1 MDIDLTN
8 ILLRDLRKL
17 FENCD
22 DYNIILKVGKGLDM
36 NSFHAH
42 SIILK
47 NRSEYFKNLI
57 TDYFNKKGSKFFKKG
72 ERGDYINLEIPQISA
87 DAFKIILRYI
97 YTGYFSFN
105 DNENNQ
111 EFLLDL
117 IFAADELKLNDLVK
131 HLQIFIIETNSNWI
145 RNNLIKIYQLSL
157 KRNFDIIQDH
167 CVKLIEKEPTI
178 LFISNNFFLLKES
191 DLIKLLKRDDLELQE
206 IDIWRYLLKWGLEQ
220 DPTLIVSNI
229 KKWSNEEFYKLE
241 KRLHKLIP
249 FVRFYS
255 MSATQYYEEVRP
267 FKKILPK
274 KLREDIKAFYI
285 LSNNVPPPDALPP
298 RRLFRHE
305 TILKR
310 QHQMRDRINQHY
322 TPRHSMIV
330 DIFDRNNITPTPV
343 PPEAPPYTLGKHK
356 NISDHDIKIKYHDFF
371 SIERENSP
379 ILNIADFSSVLI
391 NKNQAKRIVRWIDEK
406 KNFIV
411 CGERVNNNSHI
422 LKLLLRGSRDGMSRE
437 TFHYLCDNKG
447 PTVIVA
453 KVEKSKN
460 IIGGYNPNPW
470 TSSNKWIE
478 SIESFIFSFKSD
490 GNREGIDDIILSRIK
505 NPCAAIFDGD
515 NQYDVGFSSDLQLFM
530 GTYERNNYEK
540 KIMEE
545 NQFRMIDYEVFLVKR
560 VNKNDRIG

>member
-1 MDIDLTN
+1 
-8 ILLRDLRKL
+8 
-17 FENCD
+17 
-22 DYNIILKVGKGLDM
+22 
-36 NSFHAH
+36 
-42 SIILK
+42 
-47 NRSEYFKNLI
+47 
-57 TDYFNKKGSKFFKKG
+57 
-72 ERGDYINLEIPQISA
+72 
-87 DAFKIILRYI
+87 
-97 YTGYFSFN
+97 
-105 DNENNQ
+105 
-111 EFLLDL
+111 
-117 IFAADELKLNDLVK
+117 
-131 HLQIFIIETNSNWI
+131 
-145 RNNLIKIYQLSL
+145 
-157 KRNFDIIQDH
+157 
-167 CVKLIEKEPTI
+167 
-178 LFISNNFFLLKES
+178 
-191 DLIKLLKRDDLELQE
+191 
-206 IDIWRYLLKWGLEQ
+206 
-220 DPTLIVSNI
+220 
-229 KKWSNEEFYKLE
+229 
-241 KRLHKLIP
+241 
-249 FVRFYS
+249 
-255 MSATQYYEEVRP
+255 
-267 FKKILPK
+267 
-274 KLREDIKAFYI
+274 
-285 LSNNVPPPDALPP
+285 
-298 RRLFRHE
+298 
-305 TILKR
+305 
-310 QHQMRDRINQHY
+310 MRDRINQHY

-371 SIERENSP
+371 SVERENSP

-478 SIESFIFSFKSD
+478 STESFIFSFKSD

>member
-1 MDIDLTN
+1 
-8 ILLRDLRKL
+8 
-17 FENCD
+17 
-22 DYNIILKVGKGLDM
+22 
-36 NSFHAH
+36 
-42 SIILK
+42 
-47 NRSEYFKNLI
+47 
-57 TDYFNKKGSKFFKKG
+57 
-72 ERGDYINLEIPQISA
+72 
-87 DAFKIILRYI
+87 
-97 YTGYFSFN
+97 
-105 DNENNQ
+105 
-111 EFLLDL
+111 
-117 IFAADELKLNDLVK
+117 
-131 HLQIFIIETNSNWI
+131 
-145 RNNLIKIYQLSL
+145 
-157 KRNFDIIQDH
+157 
-167 CVKLIEKEPTI
+167 
-178 LFISNNFFLLKES
+178 
-191 DLIKLLKRDDLELQE
+191 
-206 IDIWRYLLKWGLEQ
+206 
-220 DPTLIVSNI
+220 
-229 KKWSNEEFYKLE
+229 
-241 KRLHKLIP
+241 
-249 FVRFYS
+249 

-371 SIERENSP
+371 SVERENSP

-391 NKNQAKRIVRWIDEK
+391 NKNQAKRIGW
-406 KNFIV
+406 
-411 CGERVNNNSHI
+411 
-422 LKLLLRGSRDGMSRE
+422 
-437 TFHYLCDNKG
+437 
-447 PTVIVA
+447 
-453 KVEKSKN
+453 
-460 IIGGYNPNPW
+460 
-470 TSSNKWIE
+470 
-478 SIESFIFSFKSD
+478 
-490 GNREGIDDIILSRIK
+490 EGIDDIILSRIK